1 MGPVDDSVTTA
12 TKSQKRY
19 KVTKSHKV
27 GDDRGDSQRGRVGGR
42 LLAKMLVTK
51 NRSRQRSTPRHPI
64 AMASTAKPPYPM
76 PCALAAVL
84 LPESRAHGCHM
95 QKTLFPGQSPHVH
108 GGIRARPMLRGRSR
122 SDALGAGTPGCVWH
136 GGYRWKL
143 EALEACCL
151 RQGGSEGESTPK
163 RVGEWW
169 AGRRCV
175 FPLCGVGH
183 AWSLGLVRRLPL
195 WLFQGCCS
203 GGRLGPLA
211 HVA

>member
-95 QKTLFPGQSPHVH
+95 QKTLFPGQAAHVC
-108 GGIRARPMLRGRSR
+108 GEIRARPVPAFRIQDSGMFIRGNGVTLR
-122 SDALGAGTPGCVWH
+122 TQKVI
-136 GGYRWKL
+136 
-143 EALEACCL
+143 
-151 RQGGSEGESTPK
+151 QGGDNGLRTGCSRRPPGVACRPPTPH
-163 RVGEWW
+163 ELPPP
-169 AGRRCV
+169 A
-175 FPLCGVGH
+175 H
-183 AWSLGLVRRLPL
+183 A
-195 WLFQGCCS
+195 
-203 GGRLGPLA
+203 A
-211 HVA
+211 